1 MYYSAFVCG
10 GALTAWLTD
19 VFLIV
24 LGQHQSSVVR
34 WGQDTQ
40 TTLVTRISSSLVWV
54 FSQALLTLRKK
65 TQNIGGLSNTQTS
78 SVLQFVCELTM
89 CFHYVC
95 VCVCV
100 CRWVSN
106 HMNKYGHGDSPGF
119 VDCAD
124 V

>member
-40 TTLVTRISSSLVWV
+40 TTLVTRISSSLVWGLFTGFVDIEKKNTKHRWAFKHTNIICTSVCVRAHNV
-54 FSQALLTLRKK
+54 FSLCVR
-65 TQNIGGLSNTQTS
+65 
-78 SVLQFVCELTM
+78 
-89 CFHYVC
+89 VC
-95 VCVCV
+95 VCVSV
-100 CRWVSN
+100 GVKP
-106 HMNKYGHGDSPGF
+106 HE
-119 VDCAD
+119 
-124 V
+124 